1 MKKFISLIT
10 VLCMALSFA
19 VVVSAD
25 GTTVPIATEGT
36 LNSSDEVD
44 VTFSSASWVAEIN
57 DEIQSGEGN
66 PSYLIDKKITKNDG
80 RDSGNAWN
88 AYFNFLLGSKGGTL
102 TITLTAD
109 DVIDNFAGIRF
120 YTRRNNSTT
129 ELVTSDNVN
138 VATVSVSEDGK
149 KYYDLDEITTTL
161 SSATEDYEANRWA
174 QSGFKVNDKTV
185 AVSGAKYIKIKVT
198 KLFNDSQHFGCEEIS
213 LLLADSETVATV
225 SDIAKGSAE
234 AKIDEIGSYSVY
246 GGVERKSLIDTA
258 ESYYNTLSA
267 DEQAAISYAKTKLDD
282 YKEKY
287 DHAANKEVAASLSA
301 TESKA
306 YAADGALRYNYD
318 TYARMTDGYINKVD
332 AAFSSSTFSRG
343 DYAFWANSDHET
355 GKLAPSY
362 MIVKF
367 DVNSEV
373 AFSGVR
379 FYARRYDDGTG
390 YDWNS
395 VPYTADITLKGA
407 DGTAY
412 VVKDVTGVIAVADT
426 DASGGKDYSDLKFF
440 NDGTAVTGVTGVEV
454 KIKSLGLN
462 PENLGKGQHFGSE
475 EVRLIV
481 SDGGTEKSL
490 TEVSVSGV
498 PEMIEKIG
506 EYPVFSGI
514 ERKKLIDAARTAVN
528 GLTDSQKSAIA
539 SDITTLEGYEK
550 AYSDEAAKEVD
561 ATIEVT
567 NLKSYKIEGT
577 VINDMT
583 GSQSLMTD
591 GYVNK
596 VDGKG
601 NKNTYPTGDTFVRGD
616 YALGQNGKSLYSGA
630 YIQFDLAINSNVAF
644 SGLRFYARRSDGN
657 AGRVAASM
665 PDVAEITL
673 YGDDDKAL
681 YIGTLR
687 SKKQITSGEGSSLS
701 DVYADYTFTV
711 GDSKVKFTDVK
722 KATVKIIKLNSSN
735 MHFGCEELR
744 LIEHDGASEKTIDSV
759 REDVFCELV
768 DEIGNYSAYAGLER
782 NNLLTQAV
790 RAKNILNNGTTLSE
804 KAVAALDKLIEYENA
819 YIDASTQEIAAT
831 IYADGC
837 KNSQGN
843 AQTGIFASFSEDGTE
858 QRFYETKG
866 MLDGYVPDKSV
877 VGRNSEFSRGDHAFN
892 SLDTTPVSM
901 PTNYIALT
909 LNTDPKAEFS
919 GIRFYGRRQDN
930 TANYITESLIKN
942 VEVKLYDKDG
952 KLLDLG
958 DLVGVKPRTTDAADE
973 EMYSDIE
980 FVLNDGEDPVI
991 IYGVAKIEIKIKSL
1005 NSSPHF
1011 GCEEIRLIN
1020 HKEADTCFFAQAVT
1034 EKLVKFKN
1042 ITFSAEASGEE
1053 GGKTATLRIV
1063 SGFDNIDS
1071 SATVTEFG
1079 IYAFDLAAFSKVD
1092 EGGISNVNGI
1102 VNVLGNSY
1110 ASYKKSEGDFEL
1122 VAKGNTFAVDV
1133 TEIPEASFG
1142 KTIMSFAFC
1151 KIDGIED
1158 YAISGSAYTTVNK
1171 VTGVDTG
1178 EDE

>member
-25 GTTVPIATEGT
+25 GTTVPTATEGT

-44 VTFSSASWVAEIN
+44 VTFSSASWVGEIN
-57 DEIQSGEGN
+57 NEVQSGGGS
-66 PSYLIDKKITKNDG
+66 PSFLINKKITNNDG

-88 AYFNFLLGSKGGTL
+88 AYFNFLLGSSGGTL

-120 YTRRNNSTT
+120 YTRRNNNTT
-129 ELVTSDNVN
+129 DLVVSDNVN
-138 VATVSVSEDGK
+138 VATVSVSEDGE
-149 KYYDLDEITTTL
+149 KYYDLDEITTEL
-161 SSATEDYEANRWA
+161 SSATGDYEAKRWA
-174 QSGFKVNDKTV
+174 QSGFKVNGETV

-198 KLFNDSQHFGCEEIS
+198 KLFNNSQHFGCEEIR
-213 LLLADSETVATV
+213 LLSAGSETVATV

-246 GGVERKSLIDTA
+246 SGVERKSLIDIA

-267 DEQAAISYAKTKLDD
+267 DEQAAISTAKTKLDG
-282 YKEKY
+282 YKKNY
-287 DHAANKEVAASLSA
+287 DDAANKEVAASLSA

-306 YAADGALRYNYD
+306 YAADGTLRYNYD
-318 TYARMTDGYINKVD
+318 TYARMTDGYVNTVD
-332 AAFSSSTFSRG
+332 ATFSGSAFSRG
-343 DYAFWANSDHET
+343 DYAFLANSAHET
-355 GKLAPSY
+355 GKLTPSY

-367 DVNSEV
+367 DVNSDV

-379 FYARRYDDGTG
+379 FYARRYDDGTS
-390 YDWNS
+390 YDLNS
-395 VPYTADITLKGA
+395 VPYVADITLKDA
-407 DGTAY
+407 SGTAY
-412 VVKDVTGVIAVADT
+412 TVNDVKGVLAVAGT
-426 DASGGKDYSDLKFF
+426 DASKGSDYSDLKLF
-440 NDGTAVTGVTGVEV
+440 NDGTAVTGVKSVEV

-462 PENLGKGQHFGSE
+462 PNNLGNGQHFGSE
-475 EVRLIV
+475 EIRLIV
-481 SDGGTEKSL
+481 SDGDTEKSL

-506 EYPVFSGI
+506 EYPVFSGL
-514 ERKKLIDAARTAVN
+514 ERKELIDAARTAVN
-528 GLTDSQKSAIA
+528 GLTDAQKEAIA
-539 SDITTLEGYEK
+539 SDIVKLEGYEQ

-561 ATIEVT
+561 AAIVVT

-577 VINDMT
+577 VIKDMT
-583 GSQSLMTD
+583 GGQSLMTD
-591 GYVNK
+591 RYVNK

-601 NKNTYPTGDTFVRGD
+601 NGNTYPTGDTFVRGD
-616 YALGQNGKSLYSGA
+616 YALGQVGKSLYGGA
-630 YIQFDLAINSNVAF
+630 YIQFDLAVNSDVAF
-644 SGLRFYARRSDGN
+644 SGLRFYARRSDGGT
-657 AGRVAASM
+657 GRTAASM

-673 YGDDDKAL
+673 YGDDNKAL

-687 SKKQITSGEGSSLS
+687 SKTQATAGEGSSLS

-722 KATVKIIKLNSSN
+722 KATVKIIKLNASG

-744 LIEHDGASEKTIDSV
+744 LITHDGASEKTIDSV

-782 NNLLTQAV
+782 ENLL
-790 RAKNILNNGTTLSE
+790 AKACTAKSILNTGAALSE
-804 KAVAALDKLIEYENA
+804 KAQAADDKLQTYQAAYESA
-819 YIDASTQEIAAT
+819 DAQEIAAT
-831 IYADGC
+831 VYADGWVNE
-837 KNSQGN
+837 KG
-843 AQTGIFASFSEDGTE
+843 AVQTGIFASFDKDGTK
-858 QRFYETKG
+858 QRIYETKG
-866 MLDGYVPDKSV
+866 MLDGYVPDNSV
-877 VGRNSEFSRGDHAFN
+877 IGGNTGFSRGDNAFN
-892 SLDTTPVSM
+892 SLDLNTPM

-909 LNTDPKAEFS
+909 LNVDPETEFS
-919 GIRFYGRRQDN
+919 GIRFYGRRQDG
-930 TANYITESLIKN
+930 TAAYIEESLIKD

-958 DLVGVKPRTTDAADE
+958 DLVGVKPRTTDAADAK
-973 EMYSDIE
+973 MYSDIE
-980 FVLNDGEDPVI
+980 FVLNDGEDPI
-991 IYGVAKIEIKIKSL
+991 IILGVAKIEIKIKSL
-1005 NSSPHF
+1005 YSSLHF

-1020 HKEADTCFFAQAVT
+1020 HQESGTCPFASAVT
-1034 EKLVKFKN
+1034 AKKVKLKTT
-1042 ITFSAEASGEE
+1042 TFSAETSGEE
-1053 GGKTATLRIV
+1053 GSKTATLRIV

-1079 IYAFDLAAFSKVD
+1079 IYAFDLAAFSEVD
-1092 EGGISNVNGI
+1092 ENEVSDVNGI
-1102 VNVLGNSY
+1102 VNVLGSSY
-1110 ASYKKSEGDFEL
+1110 ASYKKSEGDFES

-1133 TEIPEASFG
+1133 KEIPEASFG

-1158 YAISGSAYTTVNK
+1158 YAVSGSAYTTVNK